1 MEEKNEQQVMRT
13 VSDEELQQ
21 VSVVSI
27 LWATMSARSTGHRS
41 HAFLSRNVA
50 GTPARNDVL
59 QAPCT
64 LKGKGRGLRSS
75 ALSLIELSLSLVGA
89 HFQKVK
95 F

>member
-21 VSVVSI
+21 VSGGVEIVGNDKCEKYRTQESC
-27 LWATMSARSTGHRS
+27 LSKQKCAGTLARSD
-41 HAFLSRNVA
+41 A
-50 GTPARNDVL
+50 L